1 VEVDKNIDALA
12 AGRLAAADA
21 DFSREP
27 EATAEETLEEIVAR
41 RFAFLTDYQ
50 DEAWARRYRATI
62 ERVREAERPHGSE
75 IVTEAAARALF
86 KLMAYKDEYEV
97 ARLHME
103 SGFLDQLRENFEG
116 DFKVEYHLAPPF
128 LAAGKD
134 ARGRP
139 LKRQFGPWIQTP
151 MRALARMKRLR
162 GGVFDVFGY
171 SAERCAER
179 ELIGWYEG
187 VLETLIGRLREE
199 EPRALIG
206 LAAAPMEIRGYGPV
220 KDEAIRKV
228 KAKVG
233 NELRTWESGKDQRA
247 A

>member
-1 VEVDKNIDALA
+1 
-12 AGRLAAADA
+12 
-21 DFSREP
+21 
-27 EATAEETLEEIVAR
+27 
-41 RFAFLTDYQ
+41 
-50 DEAWARRYRATI
+50 
-62 ERVREAERPHGSE
+62 VREAESPHGCE

-139 LKRQFGPWIQTP
+139 LKRQFGSWIQTP
-151 MRALARMKRLR
+151 MRALARLKRLR

-171 SAERCAER
+171 TAERRAER
-179 ELIGWYEG
+179 ELIGWYET
-187 VLETLIGRLREE
+187 LLATLIDRLRSE
-199 EPRALIG
+199 EPRALVE

-220 KDEAIRKV
+220 KEEAIRKV
-228 KAKVG
+228 KAKVASL
-233 NELRTWESGKDQRA
+233 LRAAAPGKDQRA